1 MTTTDI
7 DATVAEIEA
16 RYEHAYSAANASE
29 LARLFA
35 EDAMV
40 QTEWGPVLDGRERMV
55 QGLVAL
61 FRSPGGPGA
70 LRNVPVLSRRAAANV
85 IVSHGIASRTPTGG
99 TEETFL
105 STRVYVQRDG
115 TWLLLAN
122 QIARPS
128 NHPRPLGI
136 GR

>member
-40 QTEWGPVLDGRERMV
+40 QTEWGPVLDGRERIV

-105 STRVYVQRDG
+105 YTRVYVQRDG

>member
-1 MTTTDI
+1 
-7 DATVAEIEA
+7 
-16 RYEHAYSAANASE
+16 
-29 LARLFA
+29 
-35 EDAMV
+35 MV
-40 QTEWGPVLDGRERMV
+40 QTEWGPVLDGRERIM

-61 FRSPGGPGA
+61 FGSPAGPGV
-70 LRNVPVLSRRAAANV
+70 LRNLPIPSRRAAANV
-85 IVSHGIASRTPTGG
+85 IVSHGIASRTPGGG

-105 STRVYVQRDG
+105 YTRVYVQRDG

-128 NHPRPLGI
+128 NRPKPDGI